1 MRTLPAFA
9 LTLLLTACGG
19 EPAAKADADT
29 ATSSEASAPAPA
41 PSVDPALASLWAGN
55 WQLRDPATNQL
66 LVRFEIRVQEG
77 RWTGQF
83 TLTPGFCQTS
93 VPGTPSHCPFDG
105 AGGSLQDIDANAV
118 ALIAL
123 GIDPFMPGQDLSL
136 TLTSANGASIDTV
149 AVIADAGRMSVSGPV
164 EPAPR

>member
-1 MRTLPAFA
+1 MRTLPALA
-9 LTLLLTACGG
+9 LTLLLTACGS
-19 EPAAKADADT
+19 ETPADADA
-29 ATSSEASAPAPA
+29 ATSNKDSAPAPA
-41 PSVDPALASLWAGN
+41 PSVDPALASLWAGH
-55 WQLRDPATNQL
+55 WQLRDLATNQL

-83 TLTPGFCQTS
+83 TLTPDFCQTS
-93 VPGTPSHCPFDG
+93 VPGAPSHCPFEG

-136 TLTSANGASIDTV
+136 TLTSADGATIDTV

-164 EPAPR
+164 DPAPR